1 MRVAPA
7 KDAGTV
13 DGVAPDATGTDDTAG
28 GTISDGSAT
37 DAAGNPLCDP
47 STGASGED
55 WACGSITL
63 STTRRLTGVLLVLDR
78 SGSMHKSIAE
88 DCFCAAYAGDES
100 GRLCNDTSVCT
111 DRWTVAKAAVEKL
124 IAEAP
129 GLAWGLQLFP
139 SQGTQPSCLLYGPWQ
154 VTVSPGGGAP
164 ARAQIDEITPGG
176 SSPVD
181 MAMSNAVFHL
191 TALADSNDKAILLV
205 TDGEADCVGGSS
217 ATDATIA
224 FEAALD
230 AIAMASSAGYPVY
243 VVGVGP
249 STDNLNRMAQAGG
262 TDVYHPATSPEELL
276 TDLASISRTSAG
288 CTITLPKAPPEPNNI
303 AVYVDRQLVKPDPI
317 DGWSYDVDTSTI
329 VFSGTSC
336 ERLASA
342 FGATIKVLFGCS
354 SSVSL
359 PPCIL

>member
-1 MRVAPA
+1 MRVAPV

-13 DGVAPDATGTDDTAG
+13 DGVAPDATGGDDTAVG
-28 GTISDGSAT
+28 AVADGSAT

-47 STGASGED
+47 STGALGEE

-63 STTRRLTGVLLVLDR
+63 STTRRPTDVLLVLDR
-78 SGSMHKSIAE
+78 SGSMNKSIAE

-111 DRWTVAKAAVEKL
+111 DRWTVAKTAVEKL

-154 VTVSPGGGAP
+154 VTVSPGGGTT
-164 ARAQIDEITPGG
+164 ARAQIDEVTPGG

-181 MAMSNAVFHL
+181 MAMSNAVRHL
-191 TALADSNDKAILLV
+191 ATLADNNDKAILLV
-205 TDGEADCVGGSS
+205 TDGETDCVGGSPAAS
-217 ATDATIA
+217 TTIT

-276 TDLASISRTSAG
+276 TDLASISRTVAA
-288 CTITLPKAPPEPNNI
+288 CTLTLPKAPPAPGNL
-303 AVYVDRQLVKPDPI
+303 AVYVDRQLVKQDPI
-317 DGWSYDVDTSTI
+317 DGWSYGVDTSTI
-329 VFSGTSC
+329 VLDGSYC
-336 ERLASA
+336 ERLTSAS
-342 FGATIKVLFGCS
+342 TVTVQVLFGCS
-354 SSVSL
+354 SSASL
-359 PPCIL
+359 PPCSL